1 MNTPA
6 TPTPNAGGHSAG
18 ATPERDQAQA
28 AMWTTLA
35 GTWKTNPQITLVYT
49 TQAEFETAA
58 TAQAVKLLAR
68 QQADAPRP
76 LLSNRL
82 KAIRDLFAA
91 AVPYIKGDL
100 LKIFKKEGVEAAY
113 PTFGLV
119 QREDVWQFSTERLLA
134 QNQYDQLVAALRA
147 QGLTAG
153 EYGADAL
160 EPLAKEFREKY
171 TALVKLD
178 QNTSD
183 KVGAKNQGKPY
194 LKKATK
200 SLRRVLEGNYP
211 DTYAQVAR
219 AWGIQK
225 EKFGQG

>member
-1 MNTPA
+1 MDTPA
-6 TPTPNAGGHSAG
+6 TPTPTPGGHPVG

-28 AMWTTLA
+28 AMWSALA
-35 GTWKTNPQITLVYT
+35 GTWKANPQITLVYT

-58 TAQAVKLLAR
+58 TAQAAKLLAR
-68 QQADAPRP
+68 QQAGAPRP

-82 KAIRDLFAA
+82 NAIRDTFVAA
-91 AVPYIKGDL
+91 LPYLKADL
-100 LKIFKKEGVEAAY
+100 LRIFKKEGVEAAY
-113 PTFGLV
+113 ATFGLV
-119 QREDVWQFSTERLLA
+119 HRDGVWQFPKERLLA
-134 QNQYDQLVAALRA
+134 RDQYDVLVAAQAA
-147 QGLTAG
+147 QGLTGG
-153 EYGADAL
+153 EFGADVLA
-160 EPLAKEFREKY
+160 PLAKEFRDKY
-171 TALVKLD
+171 ELLVKLD
-178 QNTSD
+178 QTTSD
-183 KVGAKNQGKPY
+183 KVGAKNLGKPY